1 MAVNLYEHQK
11 QAVNKLRSGSVLCG
25 GVGTGKS
32 RTAIAYFV
40 TKVCHGKIP
49 RHGSSE
55 MVLPDPKNLYIIT
68 TARKRDTREWDA
80 ELAPFL
86 LTRDSGPVKV
96 VIDSWNNIA
105 KYVDVENSF
114 FIFDEQRLVGTGKW
128 TKSFWKIAKK
138 NQWILLTATPGDNW
152 LDYAPIFIAN
162 GFYRNITEFR
172 NLHVVYRRF
181 SDFPQVDHYERTNR
195 LEQIRKQIVVP
206 MDFEKVATQHH
217 EWILTGYDEE
227 LYSTAVK
234 NRWDI
239 YKNEPV
245 RDASS
250 LCYLLRKIVNSSSK
264 RLVAIDDIL
273 KNHPK
278 AIVFYNFDYELEI
291 LRNYCKVKNIVYSEW
306 NGHKHELLPLGTS
319 WLYLVQYAAGAE
331 GWNCIETDTMIF
343 YSQNY
348 SWKTMD
354 QAAGRIDRMN
364 TLFTDLF
371 YYHLFS
377 DSEIDKRIKAAVNKK
392 RLFSESN
399 FYKSLQSKS

>member
-195 LEQIRKQIVVP
+195 LEQIRKQIEKLGIGSAQSNVSPLQIGKIQMVLP
-206 MDFEKVATQHH
+206 PQELLLNFE
-217 EWILTGYDEE
+217 D
-227 LYSTAVK
+227 
-234 NRWDI
+234 
-239 YKNEPV
+239 
-245 RDASS
+245 
-250 LCYLLRKIVNSSSK
+250 
-264 RLVAIDDIL
+264 
-273 KNHPK
+273 
-278 AIVFYNFDYELEI
+278 
-291 LRNYCKVKNIVYSEW
+291 KVKPILNKILCLSDENVSLT
-306 NGHKHELLPLGTS
+306 KQRDELLPL
-319 WLYLVQYAAGAE
+319 L
-331 GWNCIETDTMIF
+331 
-343 YSQNY
+343 
-348 SWKTMD
+348 
-354 QAAGRIDRMN
+354 MN
-364 TLFTDLF
+364 GQVNFDL
-371 YYHLFS
+371 S
-377 DSEIDKRIKAAVNKK
+377 DD
-392 RLFSESN
+392 
-399 FYKSLQSKS
+399 